1 MIAKGFSFMSKFS
14 IIQFFF
20 IPIFLYSNPFKI
32 ASYNIQNLFDMQKS
46 GLEYKEYLPNEHNWT
61 KATLDIKL
69 NHIADVL
76 CDINADIVALQEVEN
91 QNILDQ
97 LGKKLKRVGCKYP
110 YNAITHNKH
119 SSIQVAL
126 LSRYKLT
133 NIQELSIKA
142 KLRDRPILE
151 ATALID
157 GIYPLI
163 LFVNHWKA
171 KSRNGVESRRLEY
184 AKQLMKRIDSLSREQ
199 EYIILGDLNSQHN
212 EYQAQNQK
220 FNDTNG
226 IIGINHILKTL
237 YNNLLVDEEL
247 IVKGLQGIHYNL
259 WLELLSSQR
268 WSHQFYAHKSSLDH
282 ILLPTQLFDSKGI
295 DYVNNSF
302 AVFKPRYLF
311 NNFWWINRWV
321 YSENTHKGI
330 GYSDHLPIYALFDTK
345 PFIKQKPK
353 SSSISTINKLY
364 KVEKIE
370 EFIELKN
377 VVVLLQRGKYAV
389 IKQSA
394 TTRAILVYNIS
405 QKLEQGGVYD
415 ITIDEVSSYKGLKE
429 IIGVTK
435 SQKVKT
441 TQLKE
446 YYLHSQNL
454 DYQNPLLQNEVFINL
469 EGVYKE
475 GYFYTNNQKIPL
487 YFKRKKL
494 TPKNGTKLKILYA
507 HLGYYRKPQLVIYN
521 QKDFILE
528 K

>member
-1 MIAKGFSFMSKFS
+1 MSKIF
-14 IIQFFF
+14 IIKIFFLS
-20 IPIFLYSNPFKI
+20 IFLYSSPFKV
-32 ASYNIQNLFDMQKS
+32 ASYNVQNLFDMQKS
-46 GLEYKEYLPNEHNWT
+46 GLEYTEYIPYEHNWT
-61 KATLDIKL
+61 KDTLDIKL

-76 CDINADIVALQEVEN
+76 CDMDAQIVALQEIEN

-97 LGKKLKRVGCKYP
+97 LSKKLKRVGCIYP
-110 YNAITHNKH
+110 YSAITHNKH

-133 NIQELSIKA
+133 NIKELAIKA
-142 KLRDRPILE
+142 ELRDRPILE
-151 ATALID
+151 VTALIE

-171 KSRNGVESRRLEY
+171 KSRNGVESRRIEY
-184 AKQLMKRIDSLSREQ
+184 AKQLIKRINSLSPEQ
-199 EYIILGDLNSQHN
+199 EYIILGDLNTQHN
-212 EYQAQNQK
+212 EYQTQNQK

-237 YNNLLVDEEL
+237 YNNQLVDEEF
-247 IVKGLQGIHYNL
+247 IIKGFQGIHYNL

-282 ILLPTQLFDSKGI
+282 ILLPMQLFDSKGI

-321 YSENTHKGI
+321 YSENMHKGI

-345 PFIKQKPK
+345 PFIKQKAK
-353 SSSISTINKLY
+353 TTSLSTIDKLY

-377 VVVLLQRGKYAV
+377 VVVLLQRGKYTL
-389 IKQSA
+389 IKQSP
-394 TTRAILVYNIS
+394 TTRAIVVYNSS
-405 QKLEQGGVYD
+405 QKLEEGGVYD

-446 YYLHSQNL
+446 YYLHSENL

-469 EGVYKE
+469 EGIYKE
-475 GYFYTNNQKIPL
+475 GYFYTNKQKIPL

-494 TPKNGTKLKILYA
+494 TPKNGTQLKILYA

-528 K
+528 N